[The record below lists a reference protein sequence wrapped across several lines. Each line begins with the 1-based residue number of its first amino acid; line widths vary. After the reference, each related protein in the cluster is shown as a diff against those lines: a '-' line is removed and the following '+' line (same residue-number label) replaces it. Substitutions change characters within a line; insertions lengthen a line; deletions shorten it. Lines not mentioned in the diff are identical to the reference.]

1 MAMQEAA
8 ALTTSIHGIITFGSR
23 SLASS
28 PQELDQADD
37 WLNSAK
43 AHHEAALAVF
53 VKIYNYINNT
63 IFRFRLDLRGVD
75 SPEVRYLR
83 MQRGRSRLKIAGSLT
98 VKYL

>member
-8 ALTTSIHGIITFGSR
+8 ALTTSIHGIITFGSQ

-53 VKIYNYINNT
+53 FKIYNYINNT
-63 IFRFRLDLRGVD
+63 IFRFRLDFEGLILRRCD
-75 SPEVRYLR
+75 TYR
-83 MQRGRSRLKIAGSLT
+83 MPCGRSRLKKSLD
-98 VKYL
+98 LLP